1 MRKTTDTTARNG
13 YGSHKCYFIFLH
25 YYPFYLFPSTST
37 SIFAG
42 PKAWC
47 ILNPWE
53 VWALSHHIL
62 IKQACCTCPFTIKTG
77 QNNIK
82 RPQVQHLDYTFCPHW
97 ITTDPLYTPDDQI
110 QFTLTKCWFFFL
122 PLFFPQP
129 CSLIKHPQITIS
141 GILRLSMFFSSCGDI
156 VHFLPYLALHVP
168 NWVMF
173 WLTPSGQEGNWRQS
187 LRMGYMLTCMS
198 EASPPTSRKVGLLA
212 LNTEWAISPA
222 LRVQGNLGVQ
232 SL

>member
-1 MRKTTDTTARNG
+1 MIRFN
-13 YGSHKCYFIFLH
+13 SPWQMLILFLA
-25 YYPFYLFPSTST
+25 S
-37 SIFAG
+37 
-42 PKAWC
+42 
-47 ILNPWE
+47 
-53 VWALSHHIL
+53 
-62 IKQACCTCPFTIKTG
+62 
-77 QNNIK
+77 
-82 RPQVQHLDYTFCPHW
+82 FC
-97 ITTDPLYTPDDQI
+97 
-110 QFTLTKCWFFFL
+110 
-122 PLFFPQP
+122 PQP

-156 VHFLPYLALHVP
+156 VHFLPYLDLHVS

-222 LRVQGNLGVQ
+222 LRVQGNLEVQ
-232 SL
+232 SLWVPLIKMFPSHVSRSSSFLTRALALA